1 MEKGAFLMRFDQFQ
15 SDALTRNLDLTN
27 ISVVI
32 PESFQ
37 ALEDVVKGYAGKEKQ
52 ARELLLEYH
61 HRYRNWHFVVQETQ
75 RYAIGNLRLYRNSPL
90 SGIVIYLLSNI
101 LLDALKQSEQFE
113 IRNLAADHLLS
124 YWVKLTEE
132 MPEELAKP
140 AQPEGICGMDS
151 SCHQGIL
158 RSFFLEL

>member
-1 MEKGAFLMRFDQFQ
+1 MRFDQFQ

-61 HRYRNWHFVVQETQ
+61 HKYRNWHFVVQETQ

-101 LLDALKQSEQFE
+101 LLDALKQSERFE

-140 AQPEGICGMDS
+140 AQIDAAISKGFAKWTAPAI
-151 SCHQGIL
+151 
-158 RSFFLEL
+158 RAF

>member
-1 MEKGAFLMRFDQFQ
+1 MRFDQFQ

-61 HRYRNWHFVVQETQ
+61 HKYRNWHFVVQETQ

-101 LLDALKQSEQFE
+101 LLDALKESDQ
-113 IRNLAADHLLS
+113 IRN
-124 YWVKLTEE
+124 
-132 MPEELAKP
+132 PEPGRRPPSL
-140 AQPEGICGMDS
+140 
-151 SCHQGIL
+151 IL
-158 RSFFLEL
+158 GEAHGGNA